1 MEVSCLS
8 RPLAR
13 RGLDL
18 CSWGTMAA
26 KNGCRSTVTINA
38 SVRLFKCGT
47 NMKVQNR
54 VHGNRN
60 KTLKTKACKLK
71 TRGRW
76 TCFLRRHT
84 FLGNTTKDFVKIDSK
99 NKQNSGQINWQNSWE
114 SLCIP
119 INYLNIK
126 LSWQR
131 YLEIHPHIQ
140 LKNRSVLKDSNII
153 FLTKKI
159 WNIRKKT
166 GFKIPERE
174 RGTKAS

>member
-1 MEVSCLS
+1 
-8 RPLAR
+8 
-13 RGLDL
+13 
-18 CSWGTMAA
+18 MAA

-60 KTLKTKACKLK
+60 KTLKIKACKLK

-140 LKNRSVLKDSNII
+140 LKNRSVLKDS
-153 FLTKKI
+153 K
-159 WNIRKKT
+159 
-166 GFKIPERE
+166 FKYNLPNQKNLKYQEENRFQNTRERE
-174 RGTKAS
+174 RNQGQLTRG